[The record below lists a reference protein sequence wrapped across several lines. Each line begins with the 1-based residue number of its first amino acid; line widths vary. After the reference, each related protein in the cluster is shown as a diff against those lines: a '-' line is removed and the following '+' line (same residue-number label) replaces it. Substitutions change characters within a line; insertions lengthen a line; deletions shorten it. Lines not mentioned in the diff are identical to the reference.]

1 MPRKWDTANWR
12 VLSFLHFW
20 ARWPHTYWSPCLPS
34 SLCEPHF
41 ALCILCSL
49 DSPLSKWLGG
59 LCWLSWCYPP
69 WHPTWPQIPATS
81 LPSTV
86 AFTMP
91 CLLRKYLLCI
101 WERSLTGG
109 LNHSPPGRQEW
120 ESDSKREN
128 QPGVFFLLPCFLPHP
143 IQRAWKGCQWF
154 QAQRKENI
162 FHVSHEIQLHWS
174 LVQQEEGLA
183 LIKTKVG
190 NKTETFISC
199 SWQEQ
204 FPVLSILS
212 EDSPPSKHIDWSRK
226 QLDLTLL
233 AFKTHFVRCAEAET
247 SVHQLHHSAAAQQG
261 K

>member
-1 MPRKWDTANWR
+1 MVGRSLLAFL
-12 VLSFLHFW
+12 VLSTLAPNLATNTCHLPALYCCFHNALSAEKIFTLHLRKVIDWWFK
-20 ARWPHTYWSPCLPS
+20 
-34 SLCEPHF
+34 
-41 ALCILCSL
+41 
-49 DSPLSKWLGG
+49 PLSSGTTRMGVRLQKRKSAWG
-59 LCWLSWCYPP
+59 LFPPPLLS
-69 WHPTWPQIPATS
+69 PTS
-81 LPSTV
+81 HSEGLKRLSVVPS
-86 AFTMP
+86 P
-91 CLLRKYLLCI
+91 KKGEHISCLY
-101 WERSLTGG
+101 
-109 LNHSPPGRQEW
+109 
-120 ESDSKREN
+120 
-128 QPGVFFLLPCFLPHP
+128 
-143 IQRAWKGCQWF
+143 
-154 QAQRKENI
+154 
-162 FHVSHEIQLHWS
+162 EIQLHWS

-204 FPVLSILS
+204 LPVLSILS